1 MSEQSTIRLSIG
13 MYFKFKSLLH
23 RQSMIAHQGVSTVHL
38 LIHMLVIQTCMYR
51 IYTCIYIYCLL
62 EIIVMKCID
71 MY

>member
-23 RQSMIAHQGVSTVHL
+23 KQPVIAHQGVSTVHL

-51 IYTCIYIYCLL
+51 IYIYCLL